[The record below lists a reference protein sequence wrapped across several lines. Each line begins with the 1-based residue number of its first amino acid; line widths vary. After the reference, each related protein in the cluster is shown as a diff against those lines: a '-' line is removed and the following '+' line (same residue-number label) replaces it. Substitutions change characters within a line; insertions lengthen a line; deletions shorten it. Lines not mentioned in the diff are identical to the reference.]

1 MLCNTVYKNYTVPI
15 KVLPSLTGEIKF
27 DFNLAN
33 SLCIQQANRSPLLI
47 AEGRRVSEVN
57 MVIRFLTMFNLV
69 CHAEVSN
76 PNFGSVAF
84 QTRIN

>member
-33 SLCIQQANRSPLLI
+33 SLCIQQANRSPLLV
-47 AEGRRVSEVN
+47 AEGRRVSEV
-57 MVIRFLTMFNLV
+57 
-69 CHAEVSN
+69 
-76 PNFGSVAF
+76 
-84 QTRIN
+84 